1 MASGNTTKNVKY
13 IKALG
18 DFVNDVKPYHSKFTE
33 IEESVYFSDSMN
45 VKISEEGFKTAI
57 RLNSVY
63 TQNIFGNGAAK
74 TVYGMATQLK
84 RGRSEY
90 GAGSRIYTVTS
101 SEPQAAKDIVGLSTR
116 HSSYYAPNSDGFLSV
131 SVNQKIKQLGHSVFK
146 SHGVISID
154 VDANSGNPQWRE
166 TLTPESYWK
175 LSTTQTIQISP
186 TATSQTWSLIKIDPI
201 VTNKILF
208 NGIGIGESTA
218 TSVNNQPSINL
229 DIDSLIGATSQTW
242 TLTAISTNTFNV
254 VGSVSGTQPN
264 ATVGQ
269 FYDGQIKFTIPNSQY
284 SYSVGNNFTFTV
296 LGQQPSYLV
305 YGSTTGML
313 APATVGV
320 PYDTTYEPAT
330 PISFTISAPIY
341 RGPNGRTGTNFSYGN
356 FDLTF
361 DAPPRFDAEEE
372 VFLIRAIDSG
382 RCDVVSSLR
391 GHLPGVVIGQPY
403 VDKYVK
409 FTLTGF
415 PSPNEELRFAVVTER
430 RLPKRFG
437 QDVYIFGECQFSST
451 TSSLASL
458 ITNPG
463 WGLFMNTYAVWNNG
477 FVPEE
482 NTPYTF
488 TGVFTASTAGTK
500 LLQIAGDNSVKVYVN
515 GNQVATT
522 TNFISAD
529 EITVSFNSGSNIL
542 TFEVTNNPP
551 EWDSLLN
558 PIAFAAVI
566 RDNISSPILW
576 DTRSNPT
583 YQIVGTTTT
592 NRVTGISSVLHS
604 TASAVQIKQYLN
616 DVLYFKTAVSSSAT
630 TFTASS
636 IIPIRFEGSPAPGDE
651 TKTTIKLL
659 NPVNGEY
666 TAGTL
671 TLATNVLSLTNN
683 FVNTFLPLNK
693 PCTIEFEQQSNYVDR
708 VSVKIVDQLVFTIDL
723 PKANRLSFDDFLLAT
738 RSLGYDSLAYGES
751 TPPFSVIYPPDI
763 SQNEGYEIIGITT
776 STFAPSHAL
785 YVAGNQVSVFS
796 SLTNS
801 VAIIADIPRS
811 GLYGVTNAVFD
822 GTSTAVVVN
831 RPLTDA
837 NGTTDVI
844 GKRIYVDRS
853 LAVSRYDR
861 HLEIILPDADL
872 PLDNT
877 DDISSAHMSEASIV
891 YDLNFVS
898 TSGGYDSV
906 SYDSTPFDAGREIF
920 GDVIIS
926 LPQSF
931 NFADSADE
939 ELGLNP
945 LFTYKTGCYAVVDR
959 GSIGLSSVK
968 LVNAKIDYRGETL
981 TSMPKLYLL
990 RNFSDTA
997 PYELSL
1003 VNRFASSSWKS
1014 FSTTLP
1020 LGIEEP
1026 SFILVLVV

>member
-45 VKISEEGFKTAI
+45 VKITEEVFKTAI

-74 TVYGMATQLK
+74 TVYGMTSQLK

-90 GAGSRIYTVTS
+90 GVGSRIYTVTS

-146 SHGVISID
+146 SHGVISLDI
-154 VDANSGNPQWRE
+154 DANGGNPQWRE
-166 TLTPESYWK
+166 TLSPEAYWQ
-175 LSTTQTIQISP
+175 LSSTQTIQISP

-218 TSVNNQPSINL
+218 TSIDNQPSINL

-242 TLTAISTNTFNV
+242 TLTAISTNTFRV
-254 VGSVSGTQPN
+254 VGSVSGTQTN

-269 FYDGQIKFTIPNSQY
+269 LYDGQIKFTIPNSQY
-284 SYSVGNNFTFTV
+284 AYSAGNIFTFTV

-320 PYDTTYEPAT
+320 RYDTTYEPAT
-330 PISFTISAPIY
+330 PISFTIQPPKY

-372 VFLIRAIDSG
+372 VFIIRAIDSG
-382 RCDVVSSLR
+382 RCDVISSRR

-409 FTLTGF
+409 FTVTGS
-415 PSPNEELRFAVVTER
+415 PSPNEELRFSVSTER
-430 RLPKRFG
+430 QLPKRFG
-437 QDVYIFGECQFSST
+437 QDVYIFGECQFSS
-451 TSSLASL
+451 AR
-458 ITNPG
+458 
-463 WGLFMNTYAVWNNG
+463 
-477 FVPEE
+477 
-482 NTPYTF
+482 
-488 TGVFTASTAGTK
+488 
-500 LLQIAGDNSVKVYVN
+500 
-515 GNQVATT
+515 
-522 TNFISAD
+522 
-529 EITVSFNSGSNIL
+529 
-542 TFEVTNNPP
+542 
-551 EWDSLLN
+551 
-558 PIAFAAVI
+558 VI
-566 RDNISSPILW
+566 
-576 DTRSNPT
+576 
-583 YQIVGTTTT
+583 
-592 NRVTGISSVLHS
+592 GISSVLHS
-604 TASAVQIKQYLN
+604 TASEIQIKQYLN
-616 DVLYFKTAVSSSAT
+616 DILYFKTAVSSSAT

-651 TKTTIKLL
+651 TKSTIKLL

-693 PCTIEFEQQSNYVDR
+693 PCTIEFEQQGNYVDR
-708 VSVKIVDQLVFTIDL
+708 VSVKIVDQLIFRLDL
-723 PKANRLSFDDFLLAT
+723 PKANRLTFDDFLLAT
-738 RSLGYDSLAYGES
+738 RNLGYDSVAYGES
-751 TPPFSVIYPPDI
+751 TPPFSVIYPPDV
-763 SQNEGYEIIGITT
+763 SQNEGFQIIGITT
-776 STFAPSHAL
+776 TTFEPAHAL
-785 YVAGNQVSVFS
+785 YVAGNQVAAFS

-811 GLYGVTNAVFD
+811 GLYGVTNAVFN

-837 NGTTDVI
+837 NGVTDVI

-861 HLEIILPDADL
+861 HLEIILPDPDL

-877 DDISSAHMSEASIV
+877 DDISSAQMAEATVI
-891 YDLNFVS
+891 YDLNYSS
-898 TSGGYDSV
+898 TSTGFDS
-906 SYDSTPFDAGREIF
+906 SLFDSTPFDSGEYIF
-920 GDVIIS
+920 GDVIVS

-939 ELGLNP
+939 ELALNP
-945 LFTYKTGCYAVVDR
+945 LFTYKTGCYAVINPAEV
-959 GSIGLSSVK
+959 GLNNV
-968 LVNAKIDYRGETL
+968 LLAAAKIDYRGETL
-981 TSMPKLYLL
+981 TTVPKLYLL

-1003 VNRFASSSWKS
+1003 VNRFASSTWKS
-1014 FSTTLP
+1014 FSTIFPAVLS
-1020 LGIEEP
+1020 EC
-1026 SFILVLVV
+1026 ILVLVV